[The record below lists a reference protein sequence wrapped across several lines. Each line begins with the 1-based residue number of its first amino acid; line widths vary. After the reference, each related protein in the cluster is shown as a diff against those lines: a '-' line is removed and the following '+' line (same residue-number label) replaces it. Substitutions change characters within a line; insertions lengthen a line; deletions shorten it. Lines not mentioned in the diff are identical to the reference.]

1 MMDNPL
7 TKEDQ
12 DFLNSIY
19 QDLKEFVESDEEM
32 LEFQPMNSYQRRLVH
47 KLVTN
52 FRLKSH
58 SVGEEDRFV
67 CVVRTDDSIVPQSGM
82 GPSQSVYDHG
92 MQTFFTAPNTR
103 IVIRSDGS
111 FGIPLKSERF
121 ALLDDRVV
129 EQAFRIR
136 KNKIVCHGEKGW

>member
-1 MMDNPL
+1 MDNLL

-12 DFLNSIY
+12 DFINSIY
-19 QDLKEFVESDEEM
+19 QDLKEFVESGEEM

-47 KLVTN
+47 KLVAN

-58 SVGEEDRFV
+58 SVGEEERFV
-67 CVVRTDDSIVPQSGM
+67 CVVRTDDSLVPEM
-82 GPSQSVYDHG
+82 EIDPSQPVYDYG
-92 MQTFFTAPNTR
+92 MQTYFTAPATR
-103 IVIRSDGS
+103 IVLRSDGS

-121 ALLDDRVV
+121 ALLDERMV
-129 EQAFRIR
+129 ERAFRIR

>member
-1 MMDNPL
+1 MDNPL
-7 TKEDQ
+7 TREDQ
-12 DFLNSIY
+12 DFINSIY
-19 QDLKEFVESDEEM
+19 QDLKEFIESDEAM

-58 SVGEEDRFV
+58 SVGEEERFV
-67 CVVRTDDSIVPQSGM
+67 CVVRTDDGIVPALGIDS
-82 GPSQSVYDHG
+82 SQRVYDHG
-92 MQTFFTAPNTR
+92 MQTFYTAPGTR
-103 IVIRSDGS
+103 IVLRSDGS

-121 ALLDDRVV
+121 AQLDERVV
-129 EQAFRIR
+129 ERAFRIR